1 MKSLNEFK
9 TLMEEEKSDYSK
21 FDMLVRAGL
30 ANKAQLQRI
39 HRILD
44 KMQEEKPVFNNA
56 DREILRNLFNRMAD
70 MISNNKQIFQQARR
84 AVRED
89 VESVP
94 VEIEEALT
102 LPNDPPMVLL
112 LKRVA
117 VRFYPNKSKV
127 ALYYNQK
134 LDKHFTI
141 PYGQGIEPGGM
152 QAEEV
157 ELDEEVEQID
167 EISKKT
173 LGSYVKKATS
183 SAQVASVGVDRELR
197 NIAVGDPMSPGSDK
211 KLNKY
216 QSQLTKRKSGIS
228 KAVDRLAKEE
238 VEQIDEIHSPG
249 TKVRIPHK
257 GKMVTGKVVR
267 HDKGSMGES
276 PAYVVYVGE
285 YESAKVPAHKVQKVT
300 EEVEPI
306 NEAIDTLRKIV
317 RDRQHGVVKHKD
329 GTRSKVDGYTA
340 SAIMSIHDN
349 LNDENKRKLEDMV
362 HGSHAG
368 LAKVAGFAFS
378 KAKK

>member
-102 LPNDPPMVLL
+102 LPSDPPMVLL

-157 ELDEEVEQID
+157 ELDEEVETLD
-167 EISKKT
+167 EADGKNFIIYNKNNKKILQTNVMHKDVHQAVRHAGNAGYDAGYLRQKPHHEKGDT
-173 LGSYVKKATS
+173 LG
-183 SAQVASVGVDRELR
+183 
-197 NIAVGDPMSPGSDK
+197 
-211 KLNKY
+211 
-216 QSQLTKRKSGIS
+216 
-228 KAVDRLAKEE
+228 EE

-285 YESAKVPAHKVQKVT
+285 YESAKVPAHKVQKVN
-300 EEVEPI
+300 EEVKPI

-349 LNDENKRKLEDMV
+349 LTDENKRKLEDMV

-378 KAKK
+378 KVKK